1 MTVITVAIRHE
12 KAIQLLKDLADMDL
26 IELLQTDSSPQVEPR
41 KKKLSDYIG
50 KLNTGKSLDTLD
62 TELNQLRGEWDR
74 TIW

>member
-1 MTVITVAIRHE
+1 MTVVTVAIRNE

-26 IELLQTDSSPQVEPR
+26 IELLQTDSSNQVEPR

-50 KLNTGKSLDTLD
+50 KLNTGKSIDALD

-74 TIW
+74 TI